1 MELSTL
7 LGKMLVFAVLMLIGY
22 LMARRGAI
30 GPAFTRTASS
40 LVLNVF
46 MVGTILNSMI
56 STGAE
61 RDLSNLPEIIL
72 MTFMMTLIGYA
83 TAWLVTRLVR
93 IEPDNAPSFEILM
106 GVGNS
111 MFIALPIAG
120 ALYGAYAVFIVSLS
134 CIPFNVF
141 LYSYGVWRI
150 RGTESGKLR
159 VKDMFSIPLIATL
172 LGLLILVLDLSVPKV
187 IVDIFSSLSG
197 ATMPMSMMV
206 IGASL
211 GSVSLL
217 DAFRNPKLADS
228 DPDFDL
234 GNLPFPHGRS
244 GSAYDMHDHRGIS
257 QRGHCLGD
265 RYPVRA
271 GWCFRLGGSSA
282 QHDLLDCDHSAADPD
297 LFQTRIRRNEHAYS
311 AE

>member
-7 LGKMLVFAVLMLIGY
+7 LGKMIVFIVLMLIGY
-22 LMARRGAI
+22 LLARRGVI
-30 GPAFTRTASS
+30 GPGFTRTASS

-46 MVGTILNSMI
+46 MVGTILNSII

-61 RDLSNLPEIIL
+61 RDLSNLPEIVL
-72 MTFMMTLIGYA
+72 LTFVMTLIGYV
-83 TAWLVTRLVR
+83 TARLMARLARVD
-93 IEPDNAPSFEILM
+93 EANAPSYEILM

-120 ALYGAYAVFIVSLS
+120 ALYGAYAVFIVSIS
-134 CIPFNVF
+134 CIPFNIF

-172 LGLLILVLDLSVPKV
+172 LGLVIVLTGLPVPKV
-187 IVDIFSSLSG
+187 AVELFSSLSG

-211 GSVSLL
+211 GTVSLL
-217 DAFRNPKLADS
+217 DAFRKPKLALLSAVRLILIPVLTWAVCRFLTS
-228 DPDFDL
+228 DPVL
-234 GNLPFPHGRS
+234 LMTCMIIAASPSAVIVSVIAIQYGRDGVFAS
-244 GSAYDMHDHRGIS
+244 EAVQHSTICSMVSIPLLIEIFS
-257 QRGHCLGD
+257 
-265 RYPVRA
+265 
-271 GWCFRLGGSSA
+271 RLG
-282 QHDLLDCDHSAADPD
+282 
-297 LFQTRIRRNEHAYS
+297 
-311 AE
+311 

>member
-22 LMARRGAI
+22 LMARRGVI

-72 MTFMMTLIGYA
+72 MTFVMTLIGYA

-93 IEPDNAPSFEILM
+93 IEPANAPSFEILM

-172 LGLLILVLDLSVPKV
+172 LGLLILLLDLSVPKV

-197 ATMPMSMMV
+197 ATMPMSMTV

-217 DAFRNPKLADS
+217 DAFRNPKLAILSAVRLILIPILTWVICRFLTD
-228 DPDFDL
+228 DPVL
-234 GNLPFPHGRS
+234 LMTCMIIAASP
-244 GSAYDMHDHRGIS
+244 SAVIVS
-257 QRGHCLGD
+257 
-265 RYPVRA
+265 VVA
-271 GWCFRLGGSSA
+271 V
-282 QHDLLDCDHSAADPD
+282 
-297 LFQTRIRRNEHAYS
+297 
-311 AE
+311 

>member
-72 MTFMMTLIGYA
+72 VTFMMTLIGYV

-217 DAFRNPKLADS
+217 DAFRNPKLAILSAVRLILIPILTWVICRFLTD
-228 DPDFDL
+228 DPVLLMTCMIIAASPSAVIVSVIAIQYGRD
-234 GNLPFPHGRS
+234 GVFPSEAVQHSTICSIVTIPLLIQLFS
-244 GSAYDMHDHRGIS
+244 GIG
-257 QRGHCLGD
+257 
-265 RYPVRA
+265 
-271 GWCFRLGGSSA
+271 
-282 QHDLLDCDHSAADPD
+282 
-297 LFQTRIRRNEHAYS
+297 
-311 AE
+311 

>member
-22 LMARRGAI
+22 LMARRGVI

-217 DAFRNPKLADS
+217 DAFRNPKLAILSSVRLILIPILTWVICRFLTD
-228 DPDFDL
+228 DPVL
-234 GNLPFPHGRS
+234 LMTCMIIAASPSAVIVSVIAIQYGRDGVFAS
-244 GSAYDMHDHRGIS
+244 EAVQHSTICSIVTIPLLIQLFAGI
-257 QRGHCLGD
+257 G
-265 RYPVRA
+265 
-271 GWCFRLGGSSA
+271 
-282 QHDLLDCDHSAADPD
+282 
-297 LFQTRIRRNEHAYS
+297 
-311 AE
+311 

>member
-83 TAWLVTRLVR
+83 TAWLVTRMVR
-93 IEPDNAPSFEILM
+93 IEPDDAPSFEILM

-217 DAFRNPKLADS
+217 DAFRNPKLAILSAVRLILIPILTWVICRFLTD
-228 DPDFDL
+228 DPVL
-234 GNLPFPHGRS
+234 LMTCMIIAASPSAVIVSVIAIQYGRDGVFASEAVQHSTICSIVTIPLLIQLFS
-244 GSAYDMHDHRGIS
+244 GIG
-257 QRGHCLGD
+257 
-265 RYPVRA
+265 
-271 GWCFRLGGSSA
+271 
-282 QHDLLDCDHSAADPD
+282 
-297 LFQTRIRRNEHAYS
+297 
-311 AE
+311 

>member
-83 TAWLVTRLVR
+83 TAWIVTRLVR

-172 LGLLILVLDLSVPKV
+172 LGLLILLLDLSVPKV

-217 DAFRNPKLADS
+217 DAFRNTKLAILSAVRLILIPILTWVICRFLTD
-228 DPDFDL
+228 DPVL
-234 GNLPFPHGRS
+234 RMTCMIIAASPSAVIVSVIAIQYGRDGVFASEAVQHSTICSIVTIPLLIQLFS
-244 GSAYDMHDHRGIS
+244 GIG
-257 QRGHCLGD
+257 
-265 RYPVRA
+265 
-271 GWCFRLGGSSA
+271 
-282 QHDLLDCDHSAADPD
+282 
-297 LFQTRIRRNEHAYS
+297 
-311 AE
+311 

>member
-22 LMARRGAI
+22 LMARRGVI

-187 IVDIFSSLSG
+187 IVDIYSSLSG

-217 DAFRNPKLADS
+217 DAFHNPKLAILSAVRLILIPILTWVICRFLTD
-228 DPDFDL
+228 DPVL
-234 GNLPFPHGRS
+234 LMTCMIIAASPSAVIVSVIAIQYGRDGVFAS
-244 GSAYDMHDHRGIS
+244 EAVQHSTICS
-257 QRGHCLGD
+257 IVTIPLLIQI
-265 RYPVRA
+265 
-271 GWCFRLGGSSA
+271 FSRLG
-282 QHDLLDCDHSAADPD
+282 
-297 LFQTRIRRNEHAYS
+297 
-311 AE
+311 

>member
-22 LMARRGAI
+22 LMARRGVI
-30 GPAFTRTASS
+30 GPTFTRTASS

-72 MTFMMTLIGYA
+72 MTFVMTLIGYA

-93 IEPDNAPSFEILM
+93 IEPANAPSFEILM

-111 MFIALPIAG
+111 MFIALPIVG

-150 RGTESGKLR
+150 RGTETGKLR

-172 LGLLILVLDLSVPKV
+172 LGLLILLLNLSVPKV

-217 DAFRNPKLADS
+217 DAFRNPKLAILSAVRLILIPILTWVICRFLTD
-228 DPDFDL
+228 DPVL
-234 GNLPFPHGRS
+234 LMTCMIIAASPSAVIVSVIAIQYGRDGVFAS
-244 GSAYDMHDHRGIS
+244 EAVQHSTICS
-257 QRGHCLGD
+257 IVTIPLLIQI
-265 RYPVRA
+265 
-271 GWCFRLGGSSA
+271 FSRLG
-282 QHDLLDCDHSAADPD
+282 
-297 LFQTRIRRNEHAYS
+297 
-311 AE
+311 

>member
-93 IEPDNAPSFEILM
+93 IEPANAPSFEILM

-217 DAFRNPKLADS
+217 DAFRNPKLAILSAVRLILIPILTWVICRFLTD
-228 DPDFDL
+228 DPVL
-234 GNLPFPHGRS
+234 LMTCMIIAASPSAVIVSVIAIQYGRDGVFASEAVQHSTICSIVTIPLLIQLFS
-244 GSAYDMHDHRGIS
+244 GIG
-257 QRGHCLGD
+257 
-265 RYPVRA
+265 
-271 GWCFRLGGSSA
+271 
-282 QHDLLDCDHSAADPD
+282 
-297 LFQTRIRRNEHAYS
+297 
-311 AE
+311 

>member
-217 DAFRNPKLADS
+217 DAFHNPKLAILSAVRLILIPILTWVICRFLTD
-228 DPDFDL
+228 DPVL
-234 GNLPFPHGRS
+234 LMTCMIIAASPSAVIVSVIAIQYGRDGVFASEAVQHSTICSIVTIPLLIQLFS
-244 GSAYDMHDHRGIS
+244 GIG
-257 QRGHCLGD
+257 
-265 RYPVRA
+265 
-271 GWCFRLGGSSA
+271 
-282 QHDLLDCDHSAADPD
+282 
-297 LFQTRIRRNEHAYS
+297 
-311 AE
+311 

>member
-217 DAFRNPKLADS
+217 DAFRNPKLAILSSVRLILIPILTWVICRFLTD
-228 DPDFDL
+228 DPVL
-234 GNLPFPHGRS
+234 LMTCMIIAASPSAVIVSVIAIQYGRDGVFASEAVQHSTICSIVTIPLLIQLFS
-244 GSAYDMHDHRGIS
+244 GIG
-257 QRGHCLGD
+257 
-265 RYPVRA
+265 
-271 GWCFRLGGSSA
+271 
-282 QHDLLDCDHSAADPD
+282 
-297 LFQTRIRRNEHAYS
+297 
-311 AE
+311 

>member
-217 DAFRNPKLADS
+217 DAFRNPKLAI
-228 DPDFDL
+228 L
-234 GNLPFPHGRS
+234 
-244 GSAYDMHDHRGIS
+244 
-257 QRGHCLGD
+257 
-265 RYPVRA
+265 
-271 GWCFRLGGSSA
+271 
-282 QHDLLDCDHSAADPD
+282 SAARLILIPILTWVICRFLTDDPVLLMTCMIIAASPSAVIVSVIAIQYGRD
-297 LFQTRIRRNEHAYS
+297 GVFASEAVQHSTICSIVTIPLLIQLFSGIG
-311 AE
+311 

>member
-83 TAWLVTRLVR
+83 TAWIVTRLVR

-217 DAFRNPKLADS
+217 DAFRNPKLAILSAVRLILIPILTWVICRFLTD
-228 DPDFDL
+228 DPVL
-234 GNLPFPHGRS
+234 LMTCMIIAASPSAVIVSVIAIQYGRDGVFASEAVQHSTICSIVTIPLLIQLFS
-244 GSAYDMHDHRGIS
+244 GIG
-257 QRGHCLGD
+257 
-265 RYPVRA
+265 
-271 GWCFRLGGSSA
+271 
-282 QHDLLDCDHSAADPD
+282 
-297 LFQTRIRRNEHAYS
+297 
-311 AE
+311 

>member
-83 TAWLVTRLVR
+83 TAWIVTRLVR
-93 IEPDNAPSFEILM
+93 IEPANAPSFEILM

-172 LGLLILVLDLSVPKV
+172 LGLLILLLNLSVPKV

-217 DAFRNPKLADS
+217 DAFRNPKLAI
-228 DPDFDL
+228 L
-234 GNLPFPHGRS
+234 
-244 GSAYDMHDHRGIS
+244 
-257 QRGHCLGD
+257 
-265 RYPVRA
+265 
-271 GWCFRLGGSSA
+271 
-282 QHDLLDCDHSAADPD
+282 SAARLILIPILTWVICRFLTDDPV
-297 LFQTRIRRNEHAYS
+297 LLMTCMIIAASPS
-311 AE
+311 AVIVSVIAIQYGRDGVFASEAVQHSTICSIVTIPLLIQIFSGIG